1 MNLSRHIA
9 TGLATALVCLG
20 CSSDAVTSEQSDLRP
35 LVTTGVGQTT
45 TTVARTIPTPD
56 FGGFPNP
63 PDPTRPMT
71 PQERDYVERV
81 FGSLPLAAAPSQ
93 GEVLAWS
100 ITWCDFMERG
110 MSRTNI
116 TAWIVEMANSDDEAW
131 AWLVSA
137 QASATF
143 ICPAQEYKWNP

>member
-81 FGSLPLAAAPSQ
+81 FGSLPVARRGTRLVYYLVRLHGTWNEQ
-93 GEVLAWS
+93 DEHHRMDCGNGE
-100 ITWCDFMERG
+100 
-110 MSRTNI
+110 
-116 TAWIVEMANSDDEAW
+116 
-131 AWLVSA
+131 
-137 QASATF
+137 Q
-143 ICPAQEYKWNP
+143 